1 MKHPFAVGLA
11 AGIAGLFL
19 WHKRSWL
26 MGLVHRGT
34 SMHGFGTPVDLAGAA
49 GVAVRHI
56 QRYTFAAMQ
65 DQSPIVGLTHAS
77 YALNGLD
84 MLEEA
89 GGGDAIRLMGF
100 SPTKARE
107 LISALQDRHAK
118 ALHAADP
125 YITQV
130 IGMREGFEFG
140 LDGAG
145 AAPNGA

>member
-1 MKHPFAVGLA
+1 VGVGVLGLLA
-11 AGIAGLFL
+11 
-19 WHKRSWL
+19 WTKRSWL
-26 MGLVHRGT
+26 LGLVRGRHG
-34 SMHGFGTPVDLAGAA
+34 MHGLGLGDFGAMNVAGPA

-89 GGGDAIRLMGF
+89 GGGEAIQAAGF
-100 SPTKARE
+100 DPTKVRA
-107 LISALQDRHAK
+107 LISALQDKHARR
-118 ALHAADP
+118 LHAADP

-130 IGMREGFEFG
+130 IGMREETAFAE
-140 LDGAG
+140 AG

>member
-1 MKHPFAVGLA
+1 MRGL
-11 AGIAGLFL
+11 G
-19 WHKRSWL
+19 
-26 MGLVHRGT
+26 GT
-34 SMHGFGTPVDLAGAA
+34 VSLAGAA

-89 GGGDAIRLMGF
+89 GGGEAIRAMGF
-100 SPTKARE
+100 SPSKARE
-107 LISALQDRHAK
+107 LISSIQDRHAR

-125 YITQV
+125 YISQV
-130 IGMREGFEFG
+130 IGMREGFEFA
-140 LDGAG
+140 DAGAG
-145 AAPNGA
+145 SAPMGA

>member
-1 MKHPFAVGLA
+1 M
-11 AGIAGLFL
+11 GIAGLLL
-19 WHKRSWL
+19 WSKRHWL
-26 MGLVHRGT
+26 IGLVHRGAP
-34 SMHGFGTPVDLAGAA
+34 MHGFGGTADLAGAA
-49 GVAVRHI
+49 GVAARHI

-89 GGGDAIRLMGF
+89 GGGAAIQMMGF
-100 SPTKARE
+100 SPSKARA
-107 LISALQDRHAK
+107 LISALQDKHAK

-140 LDGAG
+140 AAGAG
-145 AAPNGA
+145 AAPDGA

>member
-1 MKHPFAVGLA
+1 MGLG

-26 MGLVHRGT
+26 MGLVHHG
-34 SMHGFGTPVDLAGAA
+34 SGMHGFGSAVNIQGAA
-49 GVAVRHI
+49 GVAARHI

-89 GGGDAIRLMGF
+89 GGGEAIQMMGF
-100 SPTKARE
+100 SPSKARE
-107 LISALQDRHAK
+107 LISALQDKHAR

-130 IGMREGFEFG
+130 LGMREGYEFG
-140 LDGAG
+140 VGGAG